1 MVFALFFIE
10 TRIPFFWT
18 FSFFQDS
25 YFWKLLL
32 SSRLPLCLPRTKMGK
47 IFNVAAVVAIAVV
60 AIAVSDVN
68 TIAVV
73 IAVAPVGTL
82 MLL

>member
-1 MVFALFFIE
+1 
-10 TRIPFFWT
+10 
-18 FSFFQDS
+18 
-25 YFWKLLL
+25 
-32 SSRLPLCLPRTKMGK
+32 MGK
-47 IFNVAAVVAIAVV
+47 IFNVAAVVAIAVVAIAVV

>member
-10 TRIPFFWT
+10 TRIPVFWT

-47 IFNVAAVVAIAVV
+47 IFNVAAVVAIAV
-60 AIAVSDVN
+60 SDVN

-73 IAVAPVGTL
+73 SAVAPVGTL